1 MSARIGL
8 VGCGTVGRGLLEL
21 LDSKESYLEEKYGA
35 RFDLIFAADAVKGT
49 VFKGDGIDPGSLVA
63 ALDKNGT
70 FNGHPA
76 ALGSVGL
83 PDLLRDARAD
93 IICEATPTD
102 YKTGEPG
109 MTIISAALRAGASV
123 VTSSKGALGLD
134 MAGLK
139 RLARENGVS
148 LRFESSVMSGTPLI
162 GLVRGPLA
170 GCAVSKVEG
179 ILNGTTNY
187 ILTKMESGKSY
198 DDALAEAKRLG
209 YAEADPTGDVEGYD
223 AAIKVCI
230 MAAEFFETP
239 LRMEDVKR
247 TGITSVTL
255 DVVHRAAE
263 SGGRVKLIA
272 GVKKEGGAVAGYVE
286 PRTVSLSNPLASV
299 PGATNAV
306 NITTDLLGE
315 ITIVGPGAG
324 KLETAQG
331 LLSDMLDIVKVN
343 R

>member
-1 MSARIGL
+1 MSVRIGL

-35 RFDLIFAADAVKGT
+35 RFDVIFVADAVKGT
-49 VFKGDGIDPGSLVA
+49 VFKGDGIDPGSLA
-63 ALDKNGT
+63 AELDKNG
-70 FNGHPA
+70 NLKGHPA
-76 ALGSVGL
+76 ALRDSAAL

-109 MTIISAALRAGASV
+109 MAIISSALKAGASV

-139 RLARENGVS
+139 RLAREKGVS

-198 DDALAEAKRLG
+198 DDALAEAKKLG

-247 TGITSVTL
+247 KGITSVTL
-255 DVVHRAAE
+255 GDIRRAAE
-263 SGGRVKLIA
+263 SGERVKLIA
-272 GVKKEGGAVAGYVE
+272 GVKKEGGAVTGYVA
-286 PRTVSLSNPLASV
+286 PRTVPLSNPLASV

-306 NITTDLLGE
+306 NITTDSLGE

-331 LLSDMLDIVKVN
+331 LLSDMLDIVN